1 MKKEFHKRIDYGLKE
16 FDIENTPENPLE
28 LFMEWLKEAEESIPD
43 ASAMVLSTVGEL
55 GIPSSRIVLLRQ
67 LDKEGIKFYTNYESQ
82 KGREMESNAHVAA
95 NFFWQELERQV
106 CVVGKV
112 SKLNSEVSDAYF
124 NSRPRQS
131 RIGAIASDQSKPL
144 ASRAELES
152 RVEKLNDYFEGKEIP
167 RPDYW
172 GGYNIQ
178 INEIEFWQGKP
189 SRLHDRLCYRK
200 DKNGYWSKTRLNP

>member
-16 FDIENTPENPLE
+16 FDIGNTPENPLE

-95 NFFWQELERQV
+95 NFFWRELERQV

-152 RVEKLNDYFEGKEIP
+152 RVEKLNDSFEGKEIP